1 MMDLV
6 DEPASHRH
14 TPQRTAGLRLTYTL
28 AGAVC
33 GAGLGTF
40 VALCAGLIVTHLG
53 AIPTVAAVGAVIGA
67 ARGSAVSVRVVG
79 DDLRITNPFRR
90 YRVSADRV
98 AKIVSVPGSNLRLGA
113 SLGLL
118 MKQGYQE
125 IPVRALRFPRPGET
139 IDPRSRRAAAFG
151 DVARWA
157 RRNEIP
163 FRTSA
168 ENWNALLRDQVSE
181 PVE

>member
-1 MMDLV
+1 MMDAV
-6 DEPASHRH
+6 SEPASHPP
-14 TPQRTAGLRLTYTL
+14 TPQRTAGLRPAYAL

-33 GAGLGTF
+33 GGALGTF
-40 VALCAGLIVTHLG
+40 LALCAGLIITHLG
-53 AIPTVAAVGAVIGA
+53 AIPTVAAIGAVVGA

-98 AKIVSVPGSNLRLGA
+98 AKIVSVPGSSLRLGA

-118 MKQGYQE
+118 MRESSLE
-125 IPVRALRFPRPGET
+125 IPVRALRFPRPGGLA
-139 IDPRSRRAAAFG
+139 DPRSRRAAAFG

-157 RRNEIP
+157 QRNEIA
-163 FRTSA
+163 FRASA
-168 ENWNALLRDQVSE
+168 ESWNALLREQVTA